1 MIHRMRY
8 YSTIVCLVLGS
19 MLLVPSRTERLCAM
33 NRPSAV
39 QDSLS
44 RYEALIDSS
53 FVAGNLGDYARAET
67 YLREALRLAPR
78 GMVQAMLLNNL
89 GGLQLLQGKSDAA
102 LLSFGAALE
111 QSPSDPTAR
120 YNRAQLFVRRKDYK
134 AALTDFALLL
144 SAHPRN
150 ELYLYQRAMLYLLTK
165 EYDLAENDLK
175 TIIEGN
181 GESLKARIG
190 YALLET
196 MRGRYDEAERL
207 YSYLTDKL
215 PRNAEVYEGRA
226 RMFLARGMRGF
237 AQRDINLA
245 FEYARG
251 KAPATLY
258 RLRAELN
265 EALGNKK
272 EAQED
277 LRQAEARERNA
288 GIQ

>member
-1 MIHRMRY
+1 MDRRMRY
-8 YSTIVCLVLGS
+8 YPALVCLALGT
-19 MLLVPSRTERLCAM
+19 LLLAPLGVGSLHAMGYRAPSL
-33 NRPSAV
+33 
-39 QDSLS
+39 DSLS

-53 FVAGNLGDYARAET
+53 FTAGHLGDYARAEI

-78 GMVQAMLLNNL
+78 GQVQAMLLNNL
-89 GGLQLLQGKSDAA
+89 
-102 LLSFGAALE
+102 
-111 QSPSDPTAR
+111 
-120 YNRAQLFVRRKDYK
+120 VRRKEYK
-134 AALTDFALLL
+134 AALTDFALLI

-150 ELYLYQRAMLYLLTK
+150 ELYLYQRAMLYLLMK

-175 TIIEGN
+175 SIIEGN

-207 YSYLTDKL
+207 YSYLTNKL

-245 FEYARG
+245 CEYARG

-277 LRQAEARERNA
+277 LRQAEARERNI

>member
-1 MIHRMRY
+1 
-8 YSTIVCLVLGS
+8 
-19 MLLVPSRTERLCAM
+19 M

-39 QDSLS
+39 LDSLS

-102 LLSFGAALE
+102 LL
-111 QSPSDPTAR
+111 
-120 YNRAQLFVRRKDYK
+120 RRKDYK

-196 MRGRYDEAERL
+196 MRGHYDEAERL

>member
-1 MIHRMRY
+1 
-8 YSTIVCLVLGS
+8 
-19 MLLVPSRTERLCAM
+19 M

-39 QDSLS
+39 LDSLS

-89 GGLQLLQGKSDAA
+89 GGLQLLQ
-102 LLSFGAALE
+102 ALE

-196 MRGRYDEAERL
+196 MRGHYDEAERL

>member
-1 MIHRMRY
+1 MDRRMRY
-8 YSTIVCLVLGS
+8 YPALVCLALGT
-19 MLLVPSRTERLCAM
+19 LLLAPLGAGSLHAMGYRAPSL
-33 NRPSAV
+33 
-39 QDSLS
+39 DSLS

-53 FVAGNLGDYARAET
+53 FTAGHLGDYARAEI

-78 GMVQAMLLNNL
+78 GQVQAMLLNNL
-89 GGLQLLQGKSDAA
+89 GGIQLLQGQSDAA

-111 QSPSDPTAR
+111 QSPSDPIAR

-134 AALTDFALLL
+134 AALTDFALLI

-150 ELYLYQRAMLYLLTK
+150 ELYLYQRAMLYLLMK

-175 TIIEGN
+175 SIIEGN

-277 LRQAEARERNA
+277 LRQAEARERNT